1 MSDKLVIID
10 GNSLFYRSFYAL
22 PLLTNANGE
31 YSNAVYGFAVQ
42 IVKIIND
49 IKPTHIA
56 VAFDAG
62 KHTFRNDLYS
72 GYKATRKPM
81 PSELRSQLEPLKK
94 MLKLMNIKMCEKP
107 ELEGDDVVGTLAKRF
122 KDIQTLIFTAD
133 RDTLQLIDD
142 TTSVYFTK
150 KGTTELKIV
159 DKQVLLEEQGITP
172 SQVIDVKALQGDASD
187 NIPGVAGIGE
197 KIAKNLVIKY
207 GNLDGIYSN
216 IEQIT
221 GKMREYLINGKDNAY
236 LSYNLAKI
244 KTDIDVDCNLED
256 CKYIFPFT
264 PGVYEFFKNYQ
275 FKSLLKRPELFAENS
290 KIKAVKTY
298 ELKEISNISDFEDFA
313 EIFNKVD
320 KFAAY
325 IQKES
330 INFSDG
336 ITEFALLNDFWQQ
349 NNQAKAYI
357 LELFTNSKK
366 KILFDCKVFM
376 HFLHQYSIKL
386 GENVF
391 DLSIA
396 KHLVDGVS
404 VKSAA
409 DIIVDDE
416 DNNSPASVIYNLE
429 PEYFE
434 ALKTLNMED
443 LYYKIELPLTRVL
456 FDMEVTGFKV
466 DLDVLDS
473 LSIKY
478 RQELFGLESQICE
491 LAGEKFNVNSPKQL
505 ADILYNKLGLKH
517 GKKMSTAAET
527 LETLKDAHP
536 IIPLILRY
544 RKVAKLNSTY
554 IEGFRPHIDSNGIVH
569 TSFKQ
574 TLTNTGRLSSAE
586 PNLQNIPVRSEDG
599 KEVRSMFVARTKDCV
614 LVDADYS
621 QIELRL
627 LAHMSGDEYFINAF
641 KHNDDIHALTA
652 SHVFGCDI
660 KDVNKDM
667 RRIAKVV
674 NFGIIYGISE
684 FGLATDLNIK
694 AKEAKKLIDEFY
706 FSHPK
711 VKQFMENAI
720 SNAKETGRA
729 NTLFGRSRKM
739 LEITSS
745 NYMVRS
751 MAERAAQ
758 NMPLQGTAADIVKI
772 AMIKVSQKLKEQ
784 NLKAKLILQVHDE
797 LIIDTP
803 KAEESIVKQLVKDC
817 MESAYN
823 LAVPLTV
830 DVASSYR
837 WSDGH

>member
-42 IVKIIND
+42 IVRIIND

-172 SQVIDVKALQGDASD
+172 SQVIDVKALQGDTSD

-216 IEQIT
+216 IDQIT

-290 KIKAVKTY
+290 EIKAVKTY

-434 ALKTLNMED
+434 ALKTLNMEE

-478 RQELFGLESQICE
+478 RQELSGLESQICE

-729 NTLFGRSRKM
+729 NTLLGRSRKM

-803 KAEESIVKQLVKDC
+803 NAEESIVKQLVKDC